1 MRMRNAVLFAFTG
14 LVVAACDTNDEA
26 ETDPGLLPADE
37 PAVEQEQEDV
47 ALARGDFSAMP
58 DAGELNVTGWV
69 ELHQRDG
76 LVQDGLE
83 LRVHLMGLSEGDHAW
98 HVHRGTCD
106 APGEVVLPLSDSG
119 DLDGIAGD
127 LNAGSDGMVEETVG
141 IDDDHVSRLNLSE
154 NHVVAV
160 HLRGGDDPGPPI
172 ACAPLTMAGAAGTA
186 GTTGY

>member
-26 ETDPGLLPADE
+26 ETDPGLLPAEE
-37 PAVEQEQEDV
+37 PAAEQPEEMV
-47 ALARGDFSAMP
+47 LARGDFSATP
-58 DAGELNVTGWV
+58 DAGELNVSGTA

-83 LRVHLMGLSEGDHAW
+83 LRVHVMGLSEGDHAW
-98 HVHRGTCD
+98 HIHRGTCD

-141 IDDDHVSRLNLSE
+141 IDDEHVSRLNLSE
-154 NHVVAV
+154 NHVIAV
-160 HLRGGDDPGPPI
+160 HLRGGDDPGPAI
-172 ACAPLTMAGAAGTA
+172 ACAPLNMQGAA